1 MEINQEQRQKLECMQ
16 IKGIR
21 RMIWQYINKEDI
33 ESRLLSIRG
42 QKSIDNMKNFVNSQS
57 RATLIKLIENSPE
70 IIPSVIDEAYEKYR
84 YGLKPGFTLF
94 WAKRNDGRTVTKE
107 DLEESLKQYLS
118 EVDFEDDSKYKGLE
132 CTAITQFDDIYE
144 ISLSFLQRFNY
155 INSDGEF
162 TFIYMM
168 KECFV
173 WVGVNY
179 NFIAIN
185 SMPDI
190 LMNML
195 KQFFSNLYHADITNI
210 KITNTLL
217 KTVFSTVCTK
227 RITRHNA
234 NPPENQL
241 EKVTFADRELSKKID
256 FIPSG
261 YENYDVTNTQ
271 YIEDIDDSTT
281 GTLGVNCNKGKLY
294 LSKELTST
302 QFRDWSLR
310 RIKEIIGFYE
320 SKTDVTLE
328 TIIGW
333 NMFTSSEWGK
343 LNQSTIATLNT
354 IAYALIA
361 CKTSGTDNC
370 PITIRPH
377 KVYAELGRFFYEK
390 ISFSCDSCEEK
401 AVPACLK
408 CGSSVLSI
416 TKKSPFY
423 VTCLD
428 CGDRQA
434 EEYSFC
440 CENGHISSFDSIDS
454 VLELISTDEFSQ
466 KMFSTIRKYYSDVS
480 FVQGDYFTISMSGL
494 AIFNSPTYAK
504 LRPSDIEEFEPISKR
519 VLSYSFNE
527 LSKEVYKLKEKCAH
541 STIENCQ
548 LCKHNRC
555 NSVSDIGCLLKL
567 FDGFEGFTMQPH
579 QGHEFG
585 DVSMVVTLDDCSQ
598 TFLGVAKS
606 GKKKITKSSD
616 VGREIIEQVLSAF
629 CDTRTEIIGV
639 IYPGMIDD
647 QLKHLLYHEAKV
659 HNKRLVI
666 MDNEFMI
673 KLFDYY
679 IEKHGIMISN

>member
-21 RMIWQYINKEDI
+21 RMIWKYINKEDI

-271 YIEDIDDSTT
+271 YIE
-281 GTLGVNCNKGKLY
+281 
-294 LSKELTST
+294 
-302 QFRDWSLR
+302 
-310 RIKEIIGFYE
+310 
-320 SKTDVTLE
+320 
-328 TIIGW
+328 
-333 NMFTSSEWGK
+333 
-343 LNQSTIATLNT
+343 
-354 IAYALIA
+354 
-361 CKTSGTDNC
+361 
-370 PITIRPH
+370 
-377 KVYAELGRFFYEK
+377 
-390 ISFSCDSCEEK
+390 
-401 AVPACLK
+401 
-408 CGSSVLSI
+408 
-416 TKKSPFY
+416 
-423 VTCLD
+423 
-428 CGDRQA
+428 
-434 EEYSFC
+434 
-440 CENGHISSFDSIDS
+440 
-454 VLELISTDEFSQ
+454 
-466 KMFSTIRKYYSDVS
+466 
-480 FVQGDYFTISMSGL
+480 
-494 AIFNSPTYAK
+494 
-504 LRPSDIEEFEPISKR
+504 EFEPISKR

-598 TFLGVAKS
+598 TFLGVAKT